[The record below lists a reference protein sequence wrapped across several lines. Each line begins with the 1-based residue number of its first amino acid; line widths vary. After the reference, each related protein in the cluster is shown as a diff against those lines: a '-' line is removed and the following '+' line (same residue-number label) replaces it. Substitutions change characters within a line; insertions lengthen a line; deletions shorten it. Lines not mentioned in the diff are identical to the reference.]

1 MLLWLWRLAL
11 VLLLLGLAAAAV
23 TQWRFTHYAPA
34 DPAVARDAA
43 ALAYFKE
50 DYAAS
55 RADFLA
61 RGDALAARFA
71 GVQRFAVPVA
81 ARDGTAGLFVDG
93 LYVPAQHERKRLLVL
108 SSAVHGVEG
117 GTGSAV
123 QRMAMQELL
132 TPEGL
137 ADTGVLLL
145 HAMNPWGFARSR
157 RFTEGNVDLNRNA
170 SDSPALYRTVNSGYP
185 LVDPLINPAAPAS
198 LGDWQHRLF
207 LWRSIAMIAQHG
219 MPVLRQAVLQGQ
231 YSVPK
236 GIYYGGEA
244 LEPQLAA
251 LAPLI
256 KPLLDAYPLSMT
268 IDLHTGYGAR
278 GVLHVFPNPPEQP
291 AVKQGLETVFAGYP
305 INWGSGKDF
314 YTVTGDVTGWI
325 GSLRSG
331 GLHLPAVFEFGTLD
345 SQTTLGS
352 VKSLHITVLE
362 NQGFQHGY
370 ASPGYEAAIQRD
382 YREMFYPSSPAWRTQ
397 VIHDSRALL
406 QQVLVQ
412 LAQVTT
418 PPASPQ
424 RP

>member
-1 MLLWLWRLAL
+1 MTQRSSPHPWIAALRVGLDGLEQALLK
-11 VLLLLGLAAAAV
+11 GD
-23 TQWRFTHYAPA
+23 APA
-34 DPAVARDAA
+34 VERASAHVQNVLQKAPPTAEFAKPGSSLRVDMLEAA
-43 ALAYFKE
+43 
-50 DYAAS
+50 
-55 RADFLA
+55 
-61 RGDALAARFA
+61 
-71 GVQRFAVPVA
+71 QRF
-81 ARDGTAGLFVDG
+81 
-93 LYVPAQHERKRLLVL
+93 
-108 SSAVHGVEG
+108 S
-117 GTGSAV
+117 
-123 QRMAMQELL
+123 M
-132 TPEGL
+132 
-137 ADTGVLLL
+137 
-145 HAMNPWGFARSR
+145 
-157 RFTEGNVDLNRNA
+157 
-170 SDSPALYRTVNSGYP
+170 
-185 LVDPLINPAAPAS
+185 
-198 LGDWQHRLF
+198 
-207 LWRSIAMIAQHG
+207 
-219 MPVLRQAVLQGQ
+219 LRQAVLQGQ

-236 GIYYGGEA
+236 GIYYGGQA